1 MTFKRTPSHKFAR
14 KLVTWSALIA
24 LAPTLAGCFGVA
36 AVGVGAGALM
46 LADRRPSETYIA
58 DEGIEL
64 RVADG
69 LRKKYG
75 DRVHVNATSYNRT
88 VLLTGEVADETIKA
102 DVERI
107 AVAQPNVKAI
117 QNELRITTANASLGS
132 RSNDTLITSKVK
144 ARFVDAGKFSANLV
158 KVVTESGTVY
168 LMGMVTRTE
177 GDMATQVARETSG
190 VNGVVRL
197 FEYISDDEARRLS
210 NTKSSDNGSK

>member
-1 MTFKRTPSHKFAR
+1 MTFKRTLA
-14 KLVTWSALIA
+14 TWSTLIT
-24 LAPTLAGCFGVA
+24 LASTLAGCFGVA

-102 DVERI
+102 DIERI
-107 AVAQPNVKAI
+107 ATAQPNVKAI

-132 RSNDTLITSKVK
+132 RSNDSLITSKVK

-197 FEYISDDEARRLS
+197 FEYIPDDEARRLS
-210 NTKSSDNGSK
+210 NKKSSEEGVK

>member
-1 MTFKRTPSHKFAR
+1 MTFKRTLAR
-14 KLVTWSALIA
+14 KLVTWSALIG
-24 LAPTLAGCFGVA
+24 LPPTLAGCFGVA
-36 AVGVGAGALM
+36 AVGMGAGALM

-88 VLLTGEVADETIKA
+88 VLLTGEVADDTIKA

-132 RSNDTLITSKVK
+132 RSNDSLITSKVK

-197 FEYISDDEARRLS
+197 FEYIPDDEARRLS
-210 NTKSSDNGSK
+210 NKKSSEEGAK